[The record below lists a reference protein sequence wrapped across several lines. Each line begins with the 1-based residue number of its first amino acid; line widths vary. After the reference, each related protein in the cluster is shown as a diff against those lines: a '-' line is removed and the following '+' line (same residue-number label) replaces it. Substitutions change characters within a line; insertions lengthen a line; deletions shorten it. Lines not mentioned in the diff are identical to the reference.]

1 MTLYVQPPRG
11 FISWQKLENFA
22 LTRLE
27 FLLKVDSTQGDIRR
41 LHQLFC
47 EASVVQ
53 NSDCLIPGSVNDKV
67 SHFIVR
73 LLVGGDPEMSS
84 FFCRAETAL
93 FDYWFSSMSEEE
105 LNMFLNEAC
114 SIMRKDCKRILA
126 CPSDFQGDRSS
137 ILSVFSSIK
146 HSAGSLKSVIKSYL
160 VQSTE
165 MSILLPF
172 QSVTRLLKKRLV
184 ILEKGMAKVASCRLP
199 DVMVEQFYAL
209 MKISTKQAKQAHI
222 SAIKDDRMRILWIKL
237 KHIYRSK
244 HPTSGK
250 HFYTRHLSLS
260 DIDAMSFTYPLCMKS
275 LLTSLREKHRLQHS
289 ARIQLTLFL
298 KEMGLPIHHALA
310 MWQQEYS
317 QDPGAGS
324 KGGHAWQTNYKRYI
338 YNIRHLY
345 GLEGARR
352 NYQAHCCAALQLID
366 KKEKAMTGD
375 KETLLVANHAQS
387 ERTGVEHLESDHTL
401 SKADVDDSGKN
412 AEGEEQIKISNAAS
426 RLISNCK
433 RKSGLNCEPAC
444 TGPKRAVS
452 TIHCSRLPVE
462 NKNFGGT
469 FMQILDQQSL
479 PLKNSQACEPRF
491 PHVCLNSCCVTTSN
505 LDASKNNRLFP
516 SDYCETQQKFYIKS
530 CTDCDGNAA
539 REHNIQ
545 GTQEAH
551 TMESIFFPS
560 ISPTSCFEHQPS
572 CPESRAP
579 YEGTSS
585 SPAIIR
591 KPVDYFHICYS
602 RLLHG
607 VSS

>member
-1 MTLYVQPPRG
+1 ML
-11 FISWQKLENFA
+11 S
-22 LTRLE
+22 
-27 FLLKVDSTQGDIRR
+27 
-41 LHQLFC
+41 C
-47 EASVVQ
+47 
-53 NSDCLIPGSVNDKV
+53 NDEGGCPF
-67 SHFIVR
+67 SHWDDKH
-73 LLVGGDPEMSS
+73 LS
-84 FFCRAETAL
+84 A
-93 FDYWFSSMSEEE
+93 E
-105 LNMFLNEAC
+105 LNNLGMQDTEITQVLELRKTRETLAAC
-114 SIMRKDCKRILA
+114 SFCLQFTVAKR
-126 CPSDFQGDRSS
+126 SRQ
-137 ILSVFSSIK
+137 
-146 HSAGSLKSVIKSYL
+146 
-160 VQSTE
+160 
-165 MSILLPF
+165 LLIN
-172 QSVTRLLKKRLV
+172 S
-184 ILEKGMAKVASCRLP
+184 
-199 DVMVEQFYAL
+199 
-209 MKISTKQAKQAHI
+209 
-222 SAIKDDRMRILWIKL
+222 
-237 KHIYRSK
+237 
-244 HPTSGK
+244 
-250 HFYTRHLSLS
+250 
-260 DIDAMSFTYPLCMKS
+260 
-275 LLTSLREKHRLQHS
+275 
-289 ARIQLTLFL
+289 
-298 KEMGLPIHHALA
+298 
-310 MWQQEYS
+310 
-317 QDPGAGS
+317 
-324 KGGHAWQTNYKRYI
+324 
-338 YNIRHLY
+338 NI
-345 GLEGARR
+345 
-352 NYQAHCCAALQLID
+352 QLID

-444 TGPKRAVS
+444 TGPKRAIS